1 MNFDNINKILKLIE
15 SKADSIGY
23 DIDNSRDYKEAISIV
38 VDVETENRSIK
49 KGEMIRLSPRIAH
62 LLWRLDISDVALIE
76 LLIA

>member
-1 MNFDNINKILKLIE
+1 MNFNNINKIFKLIE

-23 DIDNSRDYKEAISIV
+23 DIDNDRTYKEAISIV

-49 KGEMIRLSPRIAH
+49 KGEMIRLSPRIAD